1 MIKQL
6 ENHSLPPGSKSKQAG
21 GVIQGQRPSQR
32 LKAVQEAKPAFCCCL
47 HGRSPLPHTYKRSSR
62 MRTILGLASMPAHQT
77 EVTRQGLSTG

>member
-6 ENHSLPPGSKSKQAG
+6 ENHSLPPGNKSKQAG

-32 LKAVQEAKPAFCCCL
+32 LKAVQEAKPAFCCCCMDGPL
-47 HGRSPLPHTYKRSSR
+47 SPTRTKRRAGS
-62 MRTILGLASMPAHQT
+62 SMPAHQT